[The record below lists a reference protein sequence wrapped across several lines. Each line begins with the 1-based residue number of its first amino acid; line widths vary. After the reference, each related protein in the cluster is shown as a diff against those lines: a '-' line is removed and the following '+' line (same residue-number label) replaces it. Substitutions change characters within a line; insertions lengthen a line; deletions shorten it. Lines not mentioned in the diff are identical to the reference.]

1 LVHVPCRRGAPALTD
16 LIGGH
21 VQAYFASTA
30 SSIDTSSRQGA
41 AVGGNPRS
49 TFGRLVA
56 EETEKGGKVIKL
68 ASIKP
73 E

>member
-30 SSIDTSSRQGA
+30 CSIKYIKPARC

-49 TFGRLVA
+49 TFGRLVVK
-56 EETEKGGKVIKL
+56 ETEKWGKVIKF